1 MNEQHDTVDAKLDG
15 LLRTWAGECEAD
27 ASHGSVLLTAILAA
41 APQPRSVAT
50 SSRGARFA
58 LAACAVAVILLAV
71 SLAIPLSPR
80 SAVPTAG
87 LNTKVNTN
95 VNTNVNTD
103 INTADNTGSASQ
115 AGLSE
120 LWNRTA
126 DVFGPQLNWLC
137 DLDGELL
144 LGVDEGAATIVEHD
158 RAYVLLTVRVRD
170 TQSGEW
176 SAIWTGRVVCPL
188 GESVDFVSHKS
199 HSGGTIWVQSL
210 PDGRLVASH
219 WLNWPDHPEISG
231 SVDAEVSPGESRV
244 VAERTAD
251 GRSIQVIQVIQ
262 QVWMPH
268 AGLL

>member
-1 MNEQHDTVDAKLDG
+1 MNEQHDAIDAKLDG
-15 LLRTWAGECEAD
+15 LLRTWADACDAD
-27 ASHGSVLLTAILAA
+27 ASRESVLLTAILAA
-41 APQPRSVAT
+41 APGPRPVVS
-50 SSRGARFA
+50 SSRGARSV

-80 SAVPTAG
+80 SVTPMAG
-87 LNTKVNTN
+87 LNTG
-95 VNTNVNTD
+95 
-103 INTADNTGSASQ
+103 INTANNTANNTGVNSTVTTGNASP

-120 LWNRTA
+120 LWSRTA

-144 LGVDEGAATIVEHD
+144 LGVDEGAATVVEHD

-170 TQSGEW
+170 TQSGDW

-188 GESVDFVSHKS
+188 GESVDFVSNKT
-199 HSGGTIWVQSL
+199 HSGGTIWVQSR
-210 PDGRLVASH
+210 PDGRVVASH

-231 SVDAEVSPGESRV
+231 AMETEVSPGESRV

-251 GRSIQVIQVIQ
+251 GRSIQVVQ